1 MHSQTIHTI
10 RVDRDEKANAFK
22 FFYPGTQRTIVSD
35 RFKIDEALTSG
46 QTFGLH
52 YDGGFYFN
60 KYNDFNDTIRPPCFK
75 PDQQIYIMTST
86 PPIPAKIITIPTM
99 DANIYTVQLSSDLSI
114 HHHPGQN
121 LLEYDPNQ
129 TITDDQQP

>member
-1 MHSQTIHTI
+1 MEDFT
-10 RVDRDEKANAFK
+10 
-22 FFYPGTQRTIVSD
+22 
-35 RFKIDEALTSG
+35 LTK
-46 QTFGLH
+46 
-52 YDGGFYFN
+52 YD
-60 KYNDFNDTIRPPCFK
+60 DFNDTIRPPCFK

-114 HHHPGQN
+114 HHYPGQD
-121 LLEYDPNQ
+121 LLDYDPNQ